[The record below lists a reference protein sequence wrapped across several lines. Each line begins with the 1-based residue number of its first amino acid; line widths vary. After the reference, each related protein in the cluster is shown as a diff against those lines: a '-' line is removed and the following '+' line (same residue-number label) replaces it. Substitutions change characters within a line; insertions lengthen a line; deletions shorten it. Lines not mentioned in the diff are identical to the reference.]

1 MGCCGNL
8 DKNQYEMPLEQ
19 IEEFNQL
26 KSEIEEIITNNENP
40 YRKDSNKLIELLNKT
55 SVKISEYEEEL
66 DKLKNKKNIDKN
78 VPDDF
83 IKGLNTDIKQ
93 LKDYYI
99 ILDNLIK
106 ENDNENK
113 SIKLKLNLNGIQ
125 KEVSIKEEI
134 SLSNRDKSNNDNL
147 KNINSQNNA
156 YLNEKN
162 DLNLNNTDNIYFK
175 KYVRRNKRS
184 DIFNKKSNKN
194 RVFPQADFFGFPQ
207 SENFNFLTNDN
218 GLINKDEITTS
229 EVTNNINNI
238 INIIFVLQNGKKV
251 GIQIKKNDQFLTA
264 IEKLGEKEDLKD
276 MENMILLDGEED
288 ITDKVKNGENISSF
302 GFNDYHFIQVKLTSK
317 INY

>member
-8 DKNQYEMPLEQ
+8 DKNQYEMPFEQ
-19 IEEFNQL
+19 IEKFNQL
-26 KSEIEEIITNNENP
+26 KSEIEEIIANNENP

-125 KEVSIKEEI
+125 KEDSIKEEI
-134 SLSNRDKSNNDNL
+134 SLTNRDKSNNDNL

-184 DIFNKKSNKN
+184 DIFNKKSYKS
-194 RVFPQADFFGFPQ
+194 RVFPQAELFGFPQ

-251 GIQIKKNDQFLTA
+251 GIQIKKNDKFLTA
-264 IEKLGEKEDLKD
+264 IEKLGEKEDIKD

-288 ITDKVKNGENISSF
+288 ITDKVKNGENISTF
-302 GFNDYHFIQVKLTSK
+302 GFNDYHFIQVKLQNK
-317 INY
+317 IN